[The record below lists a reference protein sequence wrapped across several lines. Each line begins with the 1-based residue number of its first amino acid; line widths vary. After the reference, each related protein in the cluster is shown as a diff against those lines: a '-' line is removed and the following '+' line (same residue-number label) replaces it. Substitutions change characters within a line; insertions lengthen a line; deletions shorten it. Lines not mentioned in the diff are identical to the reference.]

1 MIKKYW
7 QFFCTVFLI
16 SLFSSAYAGLFDK
29 KTEFLTAEQAFPFSV
44 QAQPQQ
50 IILHWEIQP
59 NYYLYKHT
67 IQVTGENVAFTQQ
80 IEPTIEK
87 SHQDPYF
94 GNTQI
99 YEQGLE
105 IKLLPKQQVFQA
117 EGSLEVSYQGCTDGL
132 CYPPQTRQIQL
143 AELLNNTPSNTE
155 NTNITTDPETSLTQQ
170 LFQSK
175 YAAFWF
181 FMLGIGLAFTPCVLP
196 MLPLLSALVIGQK
209 QRANT
214 AKALLLSVVYVQGM
228 AFTYALLG
236 LAVAAVG
243 LSLQAWLQSPYVLSF
258 FALLFVLLACS
269 MFGLFHLQI
278 PSSWQTKLNTLSQ
291 KQSAGVYG
299 GVFVM
304 GAIAGLI
311 ASPCTSA
318 PLSAALLYVTQS
330 GDLLTGALTLYLLAL
345 GMGVPLIAITVFG
358 NKILPKAG
366 AWLENV
372 KVAFGF
378 VLLALPIILLSR
390 ILPPYWEQILWSLLG
405 IAFFIWFI
413 TIVGKAHRFWLLV
426 ALIGIVLSAAPL
438 YFSWQQYW
446 QNDNG
451 NNENDTF
458 ITVTSLDQLQ
468 QQLRQNPHQIAMVD
482 LYADWCV
489 ACKEFEH
496 KTFNQPQVQQK
507 LAQILLIR
515 VDMTKNSVENQI
527 VSKKYNVL
535 GLPTILFFDQ
545 QGNEI
550 EDSRITGFLEAQP
563 FLDWLQKIQQK
574 Q

>member
-29 KTEFLTAEQAFPFSV
+29 KAEFLTAEQAFPFSV

-105 IKLLPKQQVFQA
+105 IKLLPKQQFFQA

-181 FMLGIGLAFTPCVLP
+181 FLLGIGLAFTPCVLP

-243 LSLQAWLQSPYVLSF
+243 LSLQAWLQSPYVLGF

-278 PSSWQTKLNTLSQ
+278 PSRWQTKLNTLSQ

-507 LAQILLIR
+507 LSQILLIR

-527 VSKKYNVL
+527 LSKKYNVL

-550 EDSRITGFLEAQP
+550 ANSRITGFLEAQP
-563 FLDWLQKIQQK
+563 FLDWLKKIQGK

>member
-29 KTEFLTAEQAFPFSV
+29 KAEFLTAEQAFPFSV

-67 IQVTGENVAFTQQ
+67 IQVTSENVAFTQQ

-181 FMLGIGLAFTPCVLP
+181 FLLGIGLAFTPCVLP

-214 AKALLLSVVYVQGM
+214 AKALLLSFVYVQGM

-243 LSLQAWLQSPYVLSF
+243 LSLQAWLQSPYVLAF
-258 FALLFVLLACS
+258 FALLFILLACS
-269 MFGLFHLQI
+269 MFGLFNLQI
-278 PSSWQTKLNTLSQ
+278 PSSWQTKLNALSQ

-299 GVFVM
+299 GVFIM

-366 AWLENV
+366 VWLENV

-515 VDMTKNSVENQI
+515 VDMTKKQCGKSD
-527 VSKKYNVL
+527 SK
-535 GLPTILFFDQ
+535 
-545 QGNEI
+545 
-550 EDSRITGFLEAQP
+550 
-563 FLDWLQKIQQK
+563 QKI
-574 Q
+574 

>member
-29 KTEFLTAEQAFPFSV
+29 KAEFLTAEQAFPFSV

-67 IQVTGENVAFTQQ
+67 IQVTGENIAFTQQ

-105 IKLLPKQQVFQA
+105 IKLLPKQQFFQA

-143 AELLNNTPSNTE
+143 AELLNNSPSNTE

-181 FMLGIGLAFTPCVLP
+181 FLLGIGLAFTPCVLP

-413 TIVGKAHRFWLLV
+413 TIVGKTHRFWQLV

-446 QNDNG
+446 QNSNG
-451 NNENDTF
+451 SNSDKTF
-458 ITVTSLDQLQ
+458 ITVTSLNQLQ
-468 QQLRQNPHQIAMVD
+468 QQLQQNPHQIAMVD

-550 EDSRITGFLEAQP
+550 ADSRITGFLEAQP
-563 FLDWLQKIQQK
+563 FLDWLKKIQGK

>member
-29 KTEFLTAEQAFPFSV
+29 KAEFLTAEQAFPFSV

-67 IQVTGENVAFTQQ
+67 IQVKGENIAFTQQ
-80 IEPTIEK
+80 IEPIVEK

-94 GNTQI
+94 GNTQV

-105 IKLLPKQQVFQA
+105 IKLLPKQGVFHA
-117 EGSLEVSYQGCTDGL
+117 EGSLEVSYQGCTAGL

-181 FMLGIGLAFTPCVLP
+181 FLLGIGLAFTPCVLP

-366 AWLENV
+366 VWLENV

-413 TIVGKAHRFWLLV
+413 TIVGKAHRFWQLV

-458 ITVTSLDQLQ
+458 ITVTSLEQLQ

>member
-29 KTEFLTAEQAFPFSV
+29 KAEFLTAEQAFPFSV

-132 CYPPQTRQIQL
+132 CYPPQTRQIQI

-181 FMLGIGLAFTPCVLP
+181 FLLGIGLAFTPCVLP

-243 LSLQAWLQSPYVLSF
+243 LSLQAWLQSPYVLGF

-446 QNDNG
+446 QNSNG
-451 NNENDTF
+451 SNSDKTF
-458 ITVTSLDQLQ
+458 ITVTSLNQLQ
-468 QQLRQNPHQIAMVD
+468 QQLQQNPHQIAMVD

-550 EDSRITGFLEAQP
+550 ADSRITGFLEAQP
-563 FLDWLQKIQQK
+563 FLDWLKKIQGK